1 MGKRKK
7 KGKRRKDR
15 AISAFGLN
23 SVADHYET
31 APLYQ
36 RKLDEGDMVWLA
48 DEYRRR
54 SGSEPS
60 LKLEE
65 FAAQYGVLADE
76 LREYLPELSEGV
88 SRSVVVWHGT
98 SKSRA
103 ESILEEG
110 FRPKSKKGKKARM
123 FFTRNP
129 AVARRYAQAR
139 ARGESDR
146 PAVIMCAIDL
156 NEYDDYE
163 RRGQGV
169 FAFRAEGIASEVVR
183 NVRGAR
189 RQPREKRKKRK
200 DDGIELSNV
209 SLTFN
214 SGRAGIAYWVNGY
227 LKLSGQ
233 DRIDEEHEAV
243 GKIKRWLD
251 DQANAGRFGEV
262 PDDEMLKQ
270 VRKCLPQYL

>member
-1 MGKRKK
+1 MSKRRK
-7 KGKRRKDR
+7 KGKKRKNL

-23 SVADHYET
+23 GVADHYET

-36 RKLDEGDMVWLA
+36 RKFDEGDMVWLA

-60 LKLEE
+60 LTLEE
-65 FAAQYGVLADE
+65 FAAQYCVSSDE
-76 LREYLPELSEGV
+76 LRGYLPELSEGI

-103 ESILEEG
+103 ESILKEG
-110 FRPKSKKGKKARM
+110 FRPKKSGKSRM

-139 ARGESDR
+139 ARGETDR

-169 FAFRAEGIASEVVR
+169 FAFRAECISSEVVR

-189 RQPREKRKKRK
+189 RQPREKPEKQK
-200 DDGIELSNV
+200 DASVELTNV
-209 SLTFN
+209 ALTFN
-214 SGRAGIAYWVNGY
+214 SGPAGIAYWINSY

-243 GKIKRWLD
+243 VKIKQWLD
-251 DQANAGRFGEV
+251 AQADAGRFGEV
-262 PDDEMLKQ
+262 PADEMLEQ
-270 VRKCLPQYL
+270 MRKYLPQ